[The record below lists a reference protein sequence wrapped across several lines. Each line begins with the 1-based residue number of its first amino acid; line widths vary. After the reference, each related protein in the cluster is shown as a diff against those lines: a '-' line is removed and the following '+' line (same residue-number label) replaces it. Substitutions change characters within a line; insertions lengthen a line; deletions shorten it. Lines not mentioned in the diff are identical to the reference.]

1 MCQECHEVR
10 VFGRRKGKP
19 QFWHCTVTFSYPFSG
34 FVNAARCQFF
44 VMRLH
49 ISSAQPLTMRAA
61 SKEEEHVVSLCLSR
75 ELSNMCFEHF
85 VLSAKDKDLRSLDA
99 VVNN

>member
-1 MCQECHEVR
+1 MLRAVSSLSCDFISPARNHSLCV
-10 VFGRRKGKP
+10 P
-19 QFWHCTVTFSYPFSG
+19 QVKKK
-34 FVNAARCQFF
+34 N
-44 VMRLH
+44 
-49 ISSAQPLTMRAA
+49 I
-61 SKEEEHVVSLCLSR
+61 VVSLCLSR